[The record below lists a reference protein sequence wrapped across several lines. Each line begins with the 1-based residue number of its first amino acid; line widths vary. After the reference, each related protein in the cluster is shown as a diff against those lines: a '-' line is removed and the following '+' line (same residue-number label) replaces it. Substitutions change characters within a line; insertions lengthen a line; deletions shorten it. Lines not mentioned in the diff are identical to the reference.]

1 MRFVGIQH
9 VDQFTSNWKQRS
21 KTQSLPFAITVLNV
35 HVPPSKRVQT
45 PWALADER
53 LQIYK

>member
-45 PWALADER
+45 PWALADEQ
-53 LQIYK
+53 LQ